1 MEEALEKG
9 LAAFWREHR
18 GGVEECCFVHHALP
32 HSYYPNFNFKW
43 RISMCQIE
51 LI

>member
-18 GGVEECCFVHHALP
+18 GGVRKNVF
-32 HSYYPNFNFKW
+32 
-43 RISMCQIE
+43 CQSCSTS
-51 LI
+51 

>member
-18 GGVEECCFVHHALP
+18 GGVRKNVVL
-32 HSYYPNFNFKW
+32 SIMLYPIAIIQ
-43 RISMCQIE
+43 ISILNGESQCAK
-51 LI
+51 